1 MEGRIRL
8 REPQITPVEGGFL
21 LSDPYGVFGKPLA
34 LTEGGLFLLSL
45 MDGKTLEEVQE
56 EVFKAHGVLV
66 PRKELEDLLK
76 ALEEAGLLLTEGVE
90 RRLKEEEER
99 LRKERPMRLAGL
111 SSPEGE
117 EEARAFWE
125 AFRASFHGEAPEAQ
139 ALLLPHLEPARVPE
153 AYGAALA
160 ALEKT
165 PPPKRL
171 YLVGVAHRPLKERAA
186 ALPVPFHTP
195 FGPAEPDL
203 EALQALDA
211 LLPYELFNTP
221 LAFREEHSLEL
232 PLFFLKRAF
241 PQAKVLPL
249 LVGRRSPELGE
260 ALKVVLKDFPGL
272 LVLAVDLSH
281 VGPRFGDKPFSR
293 PLAEEARKRD
303 LGFLERLAQGEP
315 EAALAFLG
323 GNPTRV
329 DAVEVV
335 ASLIPLLT
343 GRKGQVLAYRLDLE
357 APTLSAVG
365 AGTLVFPTLPG

>member
-1 MEGRIRL
+1 MRQ
-8 REPQITPVEGGFL
+8 PQITPSEGGFL
-21 LSDPYGVFGKPLA
+21 LSDPYGVYEKPLA

-45 MDGKTLEEVQE
+45 MEGRTLEEVQE

-66 PRKELEDLLK
+66 PRKELEELVG
-76 ALEEAGLLLTEGVE
+76 ALEEAGLLLTEKVE
-90 RRLKEEEER
+90 ARLKEEEEK
-99 LRKERPMRLAGL
+99 LKGERPMRLAGL
-111 SSPEGE
+111 SYPQGE
-117 EEARAFWE
+117 KEARAFLE
-125 AFRASFHGEAPEAQ
+125 AFRAAYPGEGRKAEV
-139 ALLLPHLEPARVPE
+139 LLLPHLEPARVPE

-160 ALEKT
+160 VLEHT
-165 PPPKRL
+165 PEPERI
-171 YLVGVAHRPLKERAA
+171 YLVGVAHRPLREKAA

-203 EALQALDA
+203 PALQALDA
-211 LLPYELFNTP
+211 LLPFELFNTP

-232 PLFFLKRAF
+232 PLFFLKGTL
-241 PQAKVLPL
+241 PQARVLPL
-249 LVGRRSPELGE
+249 LVARRSPELGE
-260 ALKVVLKDFPGL
+260 ALRMVQRDYPGL

-281 VGPRFGDKPFSR
+281 VGPRFGDG
-293 PLAEEARKRD
+293 PLTRSLAAEARRRD

-315 EAALAFLG
+315 EAALAVLG

-335 ASLIPLLT
+335 ASLSPLLT
-343 GRKGQVLAYRLDLE
+343 GRRGQVLAYRLDLE

>member
-1 MEGRIRL
+1 MEGR
-8 REPQITPVEGGFL
+8 
-21 LSDPYGVFGKPLA
+21 
-34 LTEGGLFLLSL
+34 
-45 MDGKTLEEVQE
+45 TLEEVQE

-66 PRKELEDLLK
+66 PKKELEDLLK
-76 ALEEAGLLLTEGVE
+76 ALEEAGLLLTEEVE
-90 RRLKEEEER
+90 RRLREEEER
-99 LRKERPMRLAGL
+99 LKRERPMRLAGL
-111 SSPEGE
+111 SYPTGE
-117 EEARAFWE
+117 KEARAFLE
-125 AFRASFHGEAPEAQ
+125 AFRASFHEEAPAAQ

-165 PPPKRL
+165 PPPERL

-211 LLPYELFNTP
+211 LLPFELFNTP

-232 PLFFLKRAF
+232 PLFFLKGAF
-241 PQAKVLPL
+241 PRAKVLPL

-260 ALKVVLKDFPGL
+260 ALRVVLRDYPGL

-281 VGPRFGDKPFSR
+281 VGPRFGDQPFSR
-293 PLAEEARKRD
+293 PLAEEARRRD
-303 LGFLERLAQGEP
+303 LGFLEWLAQGKP
-315 EAALAFLG
+315 EGALAHLG
-323 GNPTRV
+323 ANPTRV

-335 ASLIPLLT
+335 ASLSPLLA

-365 AGTLVFPTLPG
+365 AGTLVL